1 MEKRIHPGHIIVV
14 TFTNK
19 AADEMKS
26 RLYDLIGEKKTN
38 LLLIGT
44 FHTICSRILRRH
56 GSLVDLDT
64 NYTIADTQTR

>member
-1 MEKRIHPGHIIVV
+1 
-14 TFTNK
+14 
-19 AADEMKS
+19 MKS
-26 RLYDLIGEKKTN
+26 RLNYLIGEKRTD

-56 GSLVDLDT
+56 GNLVNLDP